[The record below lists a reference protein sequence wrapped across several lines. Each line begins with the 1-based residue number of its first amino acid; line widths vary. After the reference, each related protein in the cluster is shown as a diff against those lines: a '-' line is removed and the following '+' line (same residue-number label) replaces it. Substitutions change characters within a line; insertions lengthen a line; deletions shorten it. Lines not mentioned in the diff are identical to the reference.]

1 MPIILDAHHGSELPL
16 DSIRDFLRQARLAIC
31 DEFGVRAL
39 DLYCG
44 DDGRVFLVV
53 AAPDEA
59 AVRRRHAEQG
69 VVCRRVRQVLATRR
83 ANTGLTDEQ
92 RALVRRMIV
101 AEQTWASSPFD
112 PDAQDEW
119 LIQVG

>member
-1 MPIILDAHHGSELPL
+1 MPIIVDVHHGSELPPL
-16 DSIRDFLRQARLAIC
+16 DSIRGFLRQARLAIC
-31 DEFGVRAL
+31 DEFGVRGL

-44 DDGRVFLVV
+44 EGGRV
-53 AAPDEA
+53 
-59 AVRRRHAEQG
+59 
-69 VVCRRVRQVLATRR
+69 CQVLATRR

-101 AEQTWASSPFD
+101 AAQTWASRPFD
-112 PDAQDEW
+112 PDAEDEW